1 MIVSR
6 RRKSKKIVVMLGEE
20 AQLTDGGATM
30 APKPS
35 CSSHCTL
42 HWFLGCPRPEPK
54 PGVPP
59 AHTESLPLS
68 FTFHLG
74 PLAQPCRYEM
84 DVSW

>member
-42 HWFLGCPRPEPK
+42 HTALV
-54 PGVPP
+54 PGLP
-59 AHTESLPLS
+59 AS
-68 FTFHLG
+68 
-74 PLAQPCRYEM
+74 
-84 DVSW
+84 